1 MTFYNSSEYDF
12 PPYRP
17 PNEANSA
24 LIRITRGCPWNRCV
38 FCFMYKHV
46 KFESK
51 AIEEIKKD
59 IKNARQIYRK
69 ADSIFLGD
77 SDNLVHKE
85 LPEIVAFIRKTFPE
99 TKRIT
104 AYARAKT
111 IKRRKM
117 EFLTAVRKA
126 GLDRLHIGLESG
138 DAVVLESLCKGATPE
153 EMIEAGRRA
162 KQAGFEVSF
171 YVMNGAG
178 GKGRW
183 KEHAKNSAGV
193 LNATKPDFIRL
204 RTLTLKTGTLLKEKQ
219 EKGEFSITPP
229 LERLKEVL
237 LFIESLK
244 LKDCYLASDHLTNYL
259 WAGNSIIY
267 RGVAGYLPDDKKR
280 MLEILRQSI
289 EFIESTELDV
299 KDSNQLYEEGF
310 ITAL

>member
-1 MTFYNSSEYDF
+1 MTFFDSSEYDF

-51 AIEEIKKD
+51 PIEEIKKD
-59 IKNARQIYRK
+59 IKNARLIYRK

-111 IKRRKM
+111 IKSRKM
-117 EFLTAVRKA
+117 EFLTAARKA

-153 EMIEAGRRA
+153 EMIEAGQKA
-162 KQAGFEVSF
+162 KKAGFEVSF
-171 YVMNGAG
+171 YVLNGAG

-183 KEHAKNSAGV
+183 KEHAKNSARV
-193 LNATKPDFIRL
+193 LNAAKPDFIRL
-204 RTLTLKTGTLLKEKQ
+204 RTLTLKPGTPLMEKL
-219 EKGEFSITPP
+219 EKGKFSITPP

-244 LKDCYLASDHLTNYL
+244 LKNCYLASDHLTNYL
-259 WAGNSIIY
+259 WAGQNIIY
-267 RGVAGYLPDDKKR
+267 SGVAGDLPGGKPA
-280 MLEILRQSI
+280 MLEEVRRAITAIQTSPLP
-289 EFIESTELDV
+289 V
-299 KDSNQLYEEGF
+299 KDSNQLYREGV
-310 ITAL
+310 LSGL